1 MLGREKVT
9 AGNLFRS
16 HDSVV
21 LECLDQLLMS
31 STNRALLG
39 QDAKNLPISDEEVVR
54 RVRAGETALF
64 EVVMR
69 RYNQRLYR
77 VARAI
82 LRDDAEAEDVTQQA
96 YVNAY
101 RHLDQFAGRAMFST
115 WLTKIAVHEALVR
128 ARRRGRF
135 DDKEAVHD
143 RDGETMGAVT
153 SPGPDPERQA
163 FAGELRTLIE
173 SAIEALP
180 EHYRAVFV
188 MREVEGMSTA
198 ESAECLDITEETAKT
213 RLHRARMLLR
223 DALYERAGIES
234 GAAFPFEA
242 PRCDRVVAAVF
253 ERIEAINRSGLS
265 NPD

>member
-1 MLGREKVT
+1 
-9 AGNLFRS
+9 
-16 HDSVV
+16 
-21 LECLDQLLMS
+21 MS

-39 QDAKNLPISDEEVVR
+39 QDARNLPISDEEVVR
-54 RVRAGETALF
+54 RVRAGETGLF

-101 RHLDQFAGRAMFST
+101 RHLDQFAGLAKFST
-115 WLTKIAVHEALVR
+115 WLTRIAVHEALAR

-135 DDKEAVHD
+135 EEQETVDDGNGD
-143 RDGETMGAVT
+143 TMDALK

-163 FAGELRTLIE
+163 FAGELRGLLE
-173 SAIEALP
+173 SAIGALP

-188 MREVEGMSTA
+188 MRDVEGMSTA
-198 ESAECLDITEETAKT
+198 ESADCLDITEETAKT
-213 RLHRARMLLR
+213 RLHRARRLLR

-234 GAAFPFEA
+234 AAAFSFEA
-242 PRCDRVVAAVF
+242 PRCDRVVEAVF
-253 ERIEAINRSGLS
+253 EEIEAIGHTGLS
-265 NPD
+265 GSSDGSL

>member
-1 MLGREKVT
+1 VT
-9 AGNLFRS
+9 AGNLFPPR
-16 HDSVV
+16 DSVV
-21 LECLDQLLMS
+21 VGRLGQSLMS
-31 STNRALLG
+31 STNRAFLG
-39 QDAKNLPISDEEVVR
+39 QDAKNLPISDDEVVR
-54 RVRAGETALF
+54 RVRAGETGLF

-101 RHLDQFAGRAMFST
+101 RHLDQFAGRALFST
-115 WLTKIAVHEALVR
+115 WLTKIAVHEALAR
-128 ARRRGRF
+128 ARRRGQF
-135 DDKEAVHD
+135 DEEAVHD
-143 RDGETMGAVT
+143 WDGDTMGELK
-153 SPGPDPERQA
+153 SPGPDPERRA
-163 FAGELRTLIE
+163 LTGELRALLE

-213 RLHRARMLLR
+213 RLHRARRLLR
-223 DALYERAGIES
+223 QTLYERAGIES
-234 GAAFPFEA
+234 AAAFSFEA

-253 ERIEAINRSGLS
+253 EQIEAIDQPSLPRKN
-265 NPD
+265 

>member
-1 MLGREKVT
+1 M
-9 AGNLFRS
+9 RS
-16 HDSVV
+16 IK
-21 LECLDQLLMS
+21 
-31 STNRALLG
+31 RALLG
-39 QDAKNLPISDEEVVR
+39 QDAKSLPISDEEVVR
-54 RVRAGETALF
+54 RVRAGETGLF

-82 LRDDAEAEDVTQQA
+82 LRDDAEAEDVMQQA

-101 RHLDQFAGRAMFST
+101 MHLDQFAHRATFST
-115 WLTKIAVHEALVR
+115 WLTKIAVHEALAR

-135 DDKEAVHD
+135 DETDAIHE
-143 RDGETMGAVT
+143 DGDTMGALK

-163 FAGELRTLIE
+163 FAGELHTLLE

-223 DALYERAGIES
+223 DDLYQRAGIES
-234 GAAFPFEA
+234 GAAFPFQA
-242 PRCDRVVAAVF
+242 PRCDRVVAAVLD
-253 ERIEAINRSGLS
+253 RIEANSPVGPEQNLPGPHRSRTR
-265 NPD
+265 PD

>member
-1 MLGREKVT
+1 
-9 AGNLFRS
+9 
-16 HDSVV
+16 
-21 LECLDQLLMS
+21 MS
-31 STNRALLG
+31 PSNRPLLG
-39 QDAKNLPISDEEVVR
+39 QDARNLPISDEEVVR
-54 RVRAGETALF
+54 RVRAGETGLF

-82 LRDDAEAEDVTQQA
+82 LRDDAEAEDVTQQT

-115 WLTKIAVHEALVR
+115 WLTRIAVHESLAR

-135 DDKEAVHD
+135 DQQEAVD
-143 RDGETMGAVT
+143 DSNGNTMNT
-153 SPGPDPERQA
+153 LKSTGPDPERQA
-163 FAGELRTLIE
+163 FAGELRALIE
-173 SAIEALP
+173 SAIETLP
-180 EHYRAVFV
+180 EHYRSVFV
-188 MREVEGMSTA
+188 MRDVEGMSTA

-223 DALYERAGIES
+223 DALFERAGLES
-234 GAAFPFEA
+234 AAAFSFEA

-253 ERIEAINRSGLS
+253 EQIEAINESSL
-265 NPD
+265 PKPK

>member
-1 MLGREKVT
+1 
-9 AGNLFRS
+9 
-16 HDSVV
+16 
-21 LECLDQLLMS
+21 MS
-31 STNRALLG
+31 PMNRTLLG
-39 QDAKNLPISDEEVVR
+39 QDAKNFPISDEEVVR
-54 RVRAGETALF
+54 RLRLGETGLF

-82 LRDDAEAEDVTQQA
+82 LRDDAEAEDVMQQA

-101 RHLDQFAGRAMFST
+101 RHLDQFEGRALFST
-115 WLTKIAVHEALVR
+115 WLTKIAVHEALAR

-135 DDKEAVHD
+135 AEPEAADDGNGD
-143 RDGETMGAVT
+143 TMSGLKST
-153 SPGPDPERQA
+153 GPDPERQA
-163 FAGELRTLIE
+163 FTGELRALIE

-188 MREVEGMSTA
+188 LRDVEGMSTT

-213 RLHRARMLLR
+213 RLHRARKLLR
-223 DALYERAGIES
+223 ANLYERAGIES
-234 GAAFPFEA
+234 AAAFSFEA

-253 ERIEAINRSGLS
+253 EQISNVPIVVCTSTRS
-265 NPD
+265 D